1 MNNNAWFKKEKPLLS
16 LQSMG
21 GGASGTLMQ
30 GAADKTYVDDVF
42 STYLYKGTSA
52 NQAVNNNINLAD
64 EGGIV
69 WLKARSTTYD
79 HWLFDTVRGS
89 NKAIRSNLSN
99 AEITDTTYM
108 NAFNNNGFTVGSNG
122 STNYTGVD
130 FASWTFRKTPGFC
143 DVVTWTGTG
152 SYRTLDH
159 NLGCVPGFIMLKQT
173 SGTES
178 WICWH
183 RYMGSGSN
191 AHYLN
196 LNSNAAM
203 GTDGGGGSNPNA
215 SVNSVSSTQF
225 TVGADNNGSGGT
237 WVAYLFAG
245 GSANSEDLARSVD
258 FDGSGDDLTIG
269 SSSDWGLGTGDF
281 TWEAWIKPT
290 QAWNSG
296 VWETV
301 FMVGTTPE
309 TGGLWIGK
317 NTSDQFVIRAFSDQ
331 DLLTCSIL
339 PTVGIWT
346 HIAAARSGT
355 TLKLFYN
362 GIEQNSV
369 TTSYDFQTGSN
380 ARIANDGHNQRF
392 TGKVSNLRL
401 VKGTAVYTSDFVPS
415 DSLTNITNTVLLCCN
430 NSSIT
435 GSTVTPATI
444 TSNGDPSAD
453 TDSPPFADAEANIFG
468 ADSDQ
473 GIVKCGSYIGNG
485 STTGP
490 EIYLGWEPSWV
501 LIKDTSASVN
511 WRLHDSMRG
520 ITTGGDDPEMEP
532 NTNDAESDSDRL
544 SLTPTGFKLT
554 TSSASHNDPGDV
566 YLYVAI
572 RRPDGYVGKPAE
584 AGTDVFTMAV
594 GNGSG
599 IEPAFTSG
607 FPIDFAFGRQ
617 PASVDNW
624 YAWARF
630 MQGKYLKTNGTAY
643 QLNDGAAVFDWNT
656 GFNLNYPSS
665 YQSWMWKRGQ
675 GFDVVTYKGDGAAR
689 TINHSLNAVPQ
700 MMWIKD
706 RTTTGGGGSP
716 WYVYHSDTA
725 DSGMGYGY
733 LNSDDAFSSSGL
745 GGAWNSTAPTSTHF
759 SLGTWAGVNYSG
771 ASFIAMLFS
780 SVNGISKVGSY
791 TGNDTSQSI
800 SLGFQPRF
808 LILKNATSTE
818 KWYVLDTVRGWVSG
832 ADEYMSLNTDYA
844 QVSSNTFGEPTA
856 TGFDISGSDNWNNAN
871 GETFIYYAHA

>member
-1 MNNNAWFKKEKPLLS
+1 MFLGL
-16 LQSMG
+16 
-21 GGASGTLMQ
+21 
-30 GAADKTYVDDVF
+30 GAADKTYIDDVF
-42 STYLYKGTSA
+42 STYLYAETGSTVT
-52 NQAVNNNINLAD
+52 VNNSVD
-64 EGGIV
+64 MSEGGMV
-69 WLKARSTTYD
+69 WFKNREAADSHVLVDSVRGGTKVIHSDTTAVESTQSGAITSFNTNGFEIGNYGAING
-79 HWLFDTVRGS
+79 GS
-89 NKAIRSNLSN
+89 NK
-99 AEITDTTYM
+99 D
-108 NAFNNNGFTVGSNG
+108 V
-122 STNYTGVD
+122 
-130 FASWTFRKTPGFC
+130 ASWTFRKAPGFF
-143 DVVTWTGTG
+143 DVVKYSGTG
-152 SYRTLDH
+152 SATTISH
-159 NLGCVPGFIMLKQT
+159 SLGCVPGLIIIKAIDGTIGWRVYHRATGASKTLELQGNFAAYTSDVWNDTAPTATEFSLKT
-173 SGTES
+173 DDAV
-178 WICWH
+178 
-183 RYMGSGSN
+183 N
-191 AHYLN
+191 
-196 LNSNAAM
+196 NS
-203 GTDGGGGSNPNA
+203 TLEY
-215 SVNSVSSTQF
+215 
-225 TVGADNNGSGGT
+225 
-237 WVAYLFAG
+237 VAYVFAG
-245 GSANSEDLARSVD
+245 GESTADTARSVD
-258 FDGSGDDLTIG
+258 YDGSDDNTVWQNLSGDNADDLTF
-269 SSSDWGLGTGDF
+269 GTGDF
-281 TWEAWIKPT
+281 TVEGWAKTDSMSNYPTICDFRDQTAGSSTTDGFWLGLDGGILKMWSGGAYLQSTGIQLYAGAWFHFAVVK
-290 QAWNSG
+290 NSG
-296 VWETV
+296 T
-301 FMVGTTPE
+301 
-309 TGGLWIGK
+309 IK
-317 NTSDQFVIRAFSDQ
+317 IFVNGVQ
-331 DLLTCSIL
+331 
-339 PTVGIWT
+339 
-346 HIAAARSGT
+346 SGAD
-355 TLKLFYN
+355 Y
-362 GIEQNSV
+362 
-369 TTSYDFQTGSN
+369 TTSTDFNNSN
-380 ARIANDGHNQRF
+380 YRKMRIGAGF
-392 TGKVSNLRL
+392 TGADLFNGKISNFRVTKGQALYTTAFKPSTEPL
-401 VKGTAVYTSDFVPS
+401 TTTSQGATASNVK
-415 DSLTNITNTVLLCCN
+415 LLCCN
-430 NSSIT
+430 NSSTT
-435 GSTVTPATI
+435 GSTVTPVTPAN
-444 TSNGDPSAD
+444 NGSPTAS
-453 TDSPPFADAEANIFG
+453 TDSPFDDTEGFKFG